1 MAGPGR
7 QESARPPGWYAD
19 PDRAE
24 AIRYWNGTRWTDRRR
39 PWPAWS
45 RTAVA
50 PGAASPAP
58 AAAGREAVA
67 REGTTAGASSE
78 VPLSGRTPPN
88 GFQGGGSPPA
98 EPPVTGG
105 GGGGPGGGGSRPPA
119 PSRRKWWL
127 IAGIAV
133 LAAVAVAVGG
143 EALRP
148 ASHGPRVLT
157 DARFVQQADAA
168 CAGTLPNLRPPQNGP
183 FGTTITP
190 SQAAG
195 QIDHAAAGIDALAGR
210 LRALPVSAADRPHVA
225 GWLDGWQHYTA
236 AGRAYASFLRQH
248 GNQDPG
254 HLLDDGVKQ
263 ARVADDFALANG
275 LKSCTFSFTPQPD
288 PSTGF

>member
-1 MAGPGR
+1 MAGSGPHEGG
-7 QESARPPGWYAD
+7 RPPGWYAD

-24 AIRYWNGTRWTDRRR
+24 AIRYWNGSRWTDRRR

-45 RTAVA
+45 RPAIA
-50 PGAASPAP
+50 PNAASPAP
-58 AAAGREAVA
+58 ATAA
-67 REGTTAGASSE
+67 REGTTSGASSE
-78 VPLSGRTPPN
+78 VPVSGASPPKE
-88 GFQGGGSPPA
+88 FQGGGLPPR
-98 EPPVTGG
+98 EPPETGG
-105 GGGGPGGGGSRPPA
+105 GGGGDGSEGSRPPA

-133 LAAVAVAVGG
+133 VAAVAVVVGG

-157 DARFVQQADAA
+157 DTRFVQQANDA
-168 CAGTLPNLRPPQNGP
+168 CAGTIPGLRPPQNGP

-195 QIDHAAAGIDALAGR
+195 QIDHAAAGIDALARR
-210 LRALPVSAADRPHVA
+210 LRALPVGAADRPRVVGWLA
-225 GWLDGWQHYTA
+225 GWQRYTA

-248 GNQDPG
+248 GNEDPG
-254 HLLDDGVKQ
+254 HLLDDGVRQ